1 MSYHRIVSIRLVA
14 VLLAIGSLT
23 QLAIA
28 QDSAKKSSVD
38 DRIQKLEQTL
48 EAVLT
53 ELQELKS
60 ERNKLAEEAK
70 QQREQTEALEEQ
82 QQAML
87 EEMAA
92 QEEALASAPSSGP
105 AITLTGNNI
114 ANPIAPPQR
123 PGLTR
128 NTLPAG
134 LMLGAYGEHHFNFT
148 EGAGGDQS
156 DIHRFVGFMGY
167 QFADWVFLNTETEI
181 EHAFVNDGDGEISL
195 EQFFFD
201 FSIANPVNI
210 RVGRTLH
217 PAGIVNR
224 YHEPTTFNG
233 TERPTYS
240 QRILPSTWSIDGIGV
255 WGRVTD
261 WLSYESYVHAGLDGS
276 GFSGASGLRGGRMKE
291 RPSLNDVGISSRIDF
306 YPLIAAESDTE
317 WKWRSGFSYS
327 NIGVENGDQG
337 RNAGRPTENVEI
349 WAADTQFSWR
359 KWDFRTEAAYVDN
372 PAAMNPMVG
381 AGTSD
386 ELFGAY
392 VELGYHF
399 WPDSWKTGK
408 LENSDAVAFVRYEYI
423 DPQSGKT
430 LAGPANRN
438 LSLRETTL
446 GVGFYPMPRVVLKAD
461 YTFVESLAAD
471 LADRVALGVGYAF

>member
-14 VLLAIGSLT
+14 VLLAIGSLA
-23 QLAIA
+23 QLATA

-167 QFADWVFLNTETEI
+167 
-181 EHAFVNDGDGEISL
+181 
-195 EQFFFD
+195 
-201 FSIANPVNI
+201 
-210 RVGRTLH
+210 
-217 PAGIVNR
+217 
-224 YHEPTTFNG
+224 
-233 TERPTYS
+233 
-240 QRILPSTWSIDGIGV
+240 
-255 WGRVTD
+255 
-261 WLSYESYVHAGLDGS
+261 
-276 GFSGASGLRGGRMKE
+276 
-291 RPSLNDVGISSRIDF
+291 
-306 YPLIAAESDTE
+306 
-317 WKWRSGFSYS
+317 
-327 NIGVENGDQG
+327 
-337 RNAGRPTENVEI
+337 
-349 WAADTQFSWR
+349 
-359 KWDFRTEAAYVDN
+359 
-372 PAAMNPMVG
+372 
-381 AGTSD
+381 
-386 ELFGAY
+386 
-392 VELGYHF
+392 
-399 WPDSWKTGK
+399 
-408 LENSDAVAFVRYEYI
+408 
-423 DPQSGKT
+423 
-430 LAGPANRN
+430 
-438 LSLRETTL
+438 
-446 GVGFYPMPRVVLKAD
+446 
-461 YTFVESLAAD
+461 
-471 LADRVALGVGYAF
+471 